1 MRTVV
6 VHYHIFK
13 NAGSS
18 IDQGLRET
26 FGDAW
31 TSCEGSHA
39 HDVMRSSRLASFLCE
54 HPQILA
60 VSSHLARPPLPW
72 EGCIPIVFV
81 RHPVLRAR
89 SVYEFVRND
98 PSQPFHAAL
107 RERSFREFCG
117 WCLRGEI
124 GSVVAHNYQVIH
136 LSGASFRSGHI
147 LDATA
152 MHSDLEEAMQLI
164 EQWGFVGIVELFA
177 ESLAAY
183 NAKLARS
190 PLNAS
195 LPVRR
200 VNRSEPAST
209 GAVENTDS
217 LLETLRNDLGSDL
230 YTSMLEINALDLQL
244 YQFARQR
251 LLASHPIRPC
261 GSPAEAP

>member
-1 MRTVV
+1 MGR
-6 VHYHIFK
+6 
-13 NAGSS
+13 
-18 IDQGLRET
+18 
-26 FGDAW
+26 
-31 TSCEGSHA
+31 
-39 HDVMRSSRLASFLCE
+39 
-54 HPQILA
+54 
-60 VSSHLARPPLPW
+60 
-72 EGCIPIVFV
+72 
-81 RHPVLRAR
+81 
-89 SVYEFVRND
+89 
-98 PSQPFHAAL
+98 
-107 RERSFREFCG
+107 FRK
-117 WCLRGEI
+117 L
-124 GSVVAHNYQVIH
+124 
-136 LSGASFRSGHI
+136 L
-147 LDATA
+147 
-152 MHSDLEEAMQLI
+152 
-164 EQWGFVGIVELFA
+164 QWGFVGIVELFA